1 MANNNQN
8 TFTYFYFGRYGAYEN
23 YYAFALTKDDCKK
36 MLFEMYKKNCEGN
49 GYELTEEDIQ
59 TFEEEV
65 YISEYKEFRFVNGF
79 GFNTL
84 DNGERVFR
92 PNPLNP
98 KQIITATES
107 RCF

>member
-1 MANNNQN
+1 MLKVKVSDKELRGGYYTIALGYCDAQN
-8 TFTYFYFGRYGAYEN
+8 ILKY
-23 YYAFALTKDDCKK
+23 
-36 MLFEMYKKNCEGN
+36 EGN
-49 GYELTEEDIQ
+49 GYELAEEDIQ

-79 GFNTL
+79 GFSTL
-84 DNGERVFR
+84 DNGERLFR

-98 KQIITATES
+98 EQIITATES